1 LKGKKQGIA
10 MKANAYPV
18 IAVTDDSG
26 TLIREDWLLRSETVH
41 RQLRPALPADYAAVM
56 QEIFEHGGR
65 MAVAADGERVVAVM
79 VWRVLVNTAYRRAL
93 YVDDLVTDEATR
105 SSGAGKALL
114 DWARDKALLMH
125 CGSLTLDSGT
135 HRTDAHRF
143 YFRERMH
150 VSSFHFVRRLDA

>member
-1 LKGKKQGIA
+1 
-10 MKANAYPV
+10 MSTKAYQV

-26 TLIREDWLLRSETVH
+26 TLVREDWLLRAETVH
-41 RQLRPALPADYAAVM
+41 RQLRPALPEAYAAVM
-56 QEIFEHGGR
+56 QEVFEHGGR

-79 VWRVLVNTAYRRAL
+79 VWRVLVNTVYRRAL
-93 YVDDLVTDEATR
+93 YVDDLVTDAATR

-114 DWARDKALLMH
+114 DWAADKAVVMH
-125 CGSLTLDSGT
+125 CDWLTLDSGT

-150 VSSFHFVRRLDA
+150 VSSFHFVKRVGA